1 MDAVKRFMFW
11 ALYVTVVIAKLPI
24 TLLLALFLWIE
35 ESLLGLAVQLVKW
48 YGDDDLTEAVNLGLE
63 LNAAATKSQG
73 DDYLDMKI
81 EL

>member
-1 MDAVKRFMFW
+1 MDAIKTVVFW
-11 ALYVTVVIAKLPI
+11 TLYVTLGIIKLPLSLCI
-24 TLLLALFLWIE
+24 ALSLWIE
-35 ESLLGLAVQLVKW
+35 ENLLALTVQLAKW
-48 YGDDDLTEAVNLGLE
+48 YGDEEIYEAVNLGLE